1 YPDGHFDYVAPASRD
16 NDLSTPEDTDGPD
29 DDSFQYTT
37 VDRLGQV
44 SNEVTSTITILDTVP
59 AAVDDGTYPVAETT
73 ELHGNVLSNDVSSAD
88 LPVVVNAVRASA
100 DGSDLSVTEP
110 ADPYSTTTW
119 THITTDHGGTVSI
132 RPDGNFWYAPD
143 PNYIGEDSFQYQ
155 LVDADGSTGGSWATV
170 TVDVPAPGA
179 SPVTGTVSVEHLVA
193 EGDSSGILGQEDV
206 FVWKL
211 ADVQDQPLN
220 STITDF
226 NAEDGDKLDL
236 HDLLTD
242 SDNNPLFD
250 TDHLSVTS
258 DGNST
263 TVTVNPVA
271 PEAQELTI
279 VIDGVDL
286 TGGNTGQDA
295 INHML
300 DNHTLDNG

>member
-1 YPDGHFDYVAPASRD
+1 M
-16 NDLSTPEDTDGPD
+16 PE
-29 DDSFQYTT
+29 
-37 VDRLGQV
+37 
-44 SNEVTSTITILDTVP
+44 
-59 AAVDDGTYPVAETT
+59 AVNDGTYPVPETT
-73 ELHGNVLSNDVSSAD
+73 ELHGSVLNNDVPSAD
-88 LPVVVNAVRASA
+88 TPSIVVNAVKASA
-100 DGSDLSVTEP
+100 NGDELSVTEP
-110 ADPYSTTTW
+110 SDPLNSNTWSHTTT
-119 THITTDHGGTVSI
+119 DQGGTVWI
-132 RPDGNFWYAPD
+132 KPDGNFWYAPD

-155 LVDADGSTGGSWATV
+155 LVDADGSTSDNWATV
-170 TVDVPAPGA
+170 TVNVPAPGV
-179 SPVTGTVSVEHLVA
+179 SPVAGAISVEHLVA

-220 STITDF
+220 STVTGF
-226 NAEDGDKLDL
+226 NAEEGDRLDL

-242 SDNNPLFD
+242 GDNNLLFD

-258 DGNST
+258 DGGST
-263 TVTVNPVA
+263 TVTVSPVA
-271 PEAQELTI
+271 PDAQGLTI